1 MREASNAEQLAQ
13 ERYGDIIDLPRPALR
28 HPPMDP
34 NNRAAQFIPFAALAG
49 HEEAIK
55 KIARENGEE
64 V

>member
-1 MREASNAEQLAQ
+1 MTK
-13 ERYGDIIDLPRPALR
+13 ERAPQPAGPYDDIINLPRPALR
-28 HPPMDP
+28 HAPMGV